1 MCRVLGVSPSG
12 YYDWTKRGPLDRDL
26 DDAYLTNEIYD
37 LHVASRGTYGAPR
50 IHEDLIELGYK
61 VGRKR
66 VARLMREAG
75 IRGVCRRKSSRTTIR
90 SKTTSQVPDRVQRE
104 FWADGPDE
112 IWVADLTYIP
122 TWAGFLFLAVVI
134 DVWSRK
140 VIGWSMATHM
150 RTELVMNALDMAI
163 TTRQPV
169 DVIHHSDHGSQY
181 TSLAFGCRCEAL
193 GIQLS
198 MGSVGDC
205 YDNAMAESFFASLEC
220 ELIDRSTFRTT
231 KEARLAVFDYIEG
244 FYNPQRR
251 HSSIGMV
258 SPVRFEQAALLSCT
272 A

>member
-12 YYDWTKRGPLDRDL
+12 YYDWTKREPSGRDL
-26 DDAYLTNEIYD
+26 EDAYLTNTIFD
-37 LHVASRGTYGAPR
+37 KHAASRGTYGAPR
-50 IHEDLIELGYK
+50 IHQDLIEEGHR

-75 IRGVCRRKSSRTTIR
+75 IRGVCRRKSRRTTIR
-90 SKTTSQVPDRVQRE
+90 SKTTSQVPDRVKRE
-104 FWADGPDE
+104 FQADGPDQL
-112 IWVADLTYIP
+112 WVADVTYIP

-150 RTELVMNALDMAI
+150 RTELVMNALNMAI
-163 TTRQPV
+163 TTRQPG

-181 TSLAFGCRCEAL
+181 TSLAFGRRCEAL

-205 YDNAMAESFFASLEC
+205 FDNAMAESFFASLEC
-220 ELIDRSTFRTT
+220 ELIDRSVFRTT

-251 HSSIGMV
+251 HSSIGMM
-258 SPVRFEQAALLSCT
+258 SPVRFEQTALLPC
-272 A
+272 AA